1 MRNRKNDIERYL
13 RGELS
18 AAERHALEKEALN
31 DPFLAEA
38 LEGLEH
44 TGADNFLYDLHQL
57 HKSVHHRTRSR
68 KNKPIKM
75 WGWTVGIAASVLL
88 VAVSGFLV
96 ISLLK
101 DQRRSELAMKEQPE
115 PAKAVPETDSVATT
129 LDDDVNEP
137 PPSRQEPLVP
147 TRHEAARA
155 PVKPGQPS
163 ATEKNE
169 VVQQENKPLAEES
182 SQQNEALSQLNN
194 IEREAEETAAAEVP
208 EATRQVKEKDNAVT
222 ARDAD
227 EEAAR
232 RLDGQ
237 AAGVET
243 KKQSAAPS
251 QAPMPATRLLTGR
264 VVSATDGEAL
274 PGVNVMIKGTNSGTV
289 TNAQG
294 DYQLSLPD
302 GKSSLVFAFIGFEN
316 AEVEAGGKNQV
327 NVQLAEDATQLSEV
341 VVTGYGLA
349 DKTETHATTF
359 LFAEPDG
366 GKSRFKNYLSTQIKY
381 PEAALRNKTEG
392 RVTIRFTVEP
402 NGNLADFEVIK
413 GIGYGCDEE
422 LIRLV
427 KEGPAWKPSTRGGQ
441 PLRDQVK
448 VRFKFELP

>member
-18 AAERHALEKEALN
+18 AAERHALEKEALD

-44 TGADNFLYDLHQL
+44 TGGADNFLYDLHQL
-57 HKSVHHRTRSR
+57 HKSVRHRTRTR

-101 DQRRSELAMKEQPE
+101 EQKKNNLAMKEE
-115 PAKAVPETDSVATT
+115 PPAASPETDSIGAT
-129 LDDDVNEP
+129 LGDSKGKSPAVSQEP
-137 PPSRQEPLVP
+137 PVSAQRQAAAEP
-147 TRHEAARA
+147 A
-155 PVKPGQPS
+155 KPGPS
-163 ATEKNE
+163 ATVEEKEIPRGNPPADE
-169 VVQQENKPLAEES
+169 LAEKD
-182 SQQNEALSQLNN
+182 
-194 IEREAEETAAAEVP
+194 IEREAEEIATVEIP
-208 EATRQVKEKDNAVT
+208 EARAPVKNEDDAVV
-222 ARDAD
+222 ARDV
-227 EEAAR
+227 EKEVSR
-232 RLDGQ
+232 KLKGQ
-237 AAGVET
+237 AAGVDA
-243 KKQSAAPS
+243 KKRSAAPS
-251 QAPMPATRLLTGR
+251 QNLTSAKRLLTGR

-274 PGVNVMIKGTNSGTV
+274 PGVNVVVKGTNSGTV

-294 DYQLSLPD
+294 DYQLSLPESE
-302 GKSSLVFAFIGFEN
+302 SSLVFAFIGFKN
-316 AEVEAGGKNQV
+316 TEVNVGDKSQV
-327 NVQLAEDATQLSEV
+327 NVQLAEDVSQLSEV
-341 VVTGYGLA
+341 VVTGYGYTGNKTDA
-349 DKTETHATTF
+349 DAPTF

-366 GKSRFKNYLSTQIKY
+366 GKSRFKNYLSTQMKY
-381 PEAALRNKTEG
+381 PEAALKNKTEG

-427 KEGPAWKPSTRGGQ
+427 KEGPAWKPSIRSGQ
-441 PLRDQVK
+441 PLRDQVR